1 MPNSTCISG
10 NSNSTAH
17 LVENEQVP
25 LSHLD
30 VIPSHSQ
37 DNSPNENDVTQTDGS
52 MLDDLVQ
59 RQINDSWEDVG
70 NLTDN
75 MDEFGVGGIDSILD
89 KNTKMNKHNLSG
101 SYNNLFR
108 DNVDNSTNVDVNNSD
123 QINSSVGHTQLLS
136 ENSISTYNIMKSA
149 SGSENVYS
157 NILPSSIQTP
167 VKDEVVDSMVVDIET
182 DPNLHLYSNI
192 NHERETYKFGERLS
206 QPTQHTCTA
215 LINTKIQSAYLES
228 SDIMSSTLYN
238 DDLDLDDPVQAFVNK
253 SSNSKPKKNTSD
265 EAEGSEA
272 HRLRLLHQSTMI
284 NTALDLDSIEDTSLG
299 TSSQAA
305 IV

>member
-1 MPNSTCISG
+1 M
-10 NSNSTAH
+10 
-17 LVENEQVP
+17 
-25 LSHLD
+25 D

-37 DNSPNENDVTQTDGS
+37 NNSPNENDVIQTDGS
-52 MLDDLVQ
+52 AIDDLAL
-59 RQINDSWEDVG
+59 RQIHDSWDDG

-75 MDEFGVGGIDSILD
+75 MDDFGNGGIDSILD
-89 KNTKMNKHNLSG
+89 KNTKKNKNNLSG

-108 DNVDNSTNVDVNNSD
+108 DTIDNSTNVDVNSSD
-123 QINSSVGHTQLLS
+123 LINSGVGRTQLTS

-157 NILPSSIQTP
+157 NILPSSTQTTS
-167 VKDEVVDSMVVDIET
+167 KEKIAGSMAVDIET
-182 DPNLHLYSNI
+182 DPSLHLYSNI
-192 NHERETYKFGERLS
+192 NPERKLCEILS
-206 QPTQHTCTA
+206 QPA
-215 LINTKIQSAYLES
+215 LQ

-253 SSNSKPKKNTSD
+253 ASNKLKKHTSD
-265 EAEGSEA
+265 EVEGSEA

-284 NTALDLDSIEDTSLG
+284 NTALDLDSIEDTSLEP
-299 TSSQAA
+299 SSQAA

>member
-1 MPNSTCISG
+1 M
-10 NSNSTAH
+10 
-17 LVENEQVP
+17 
-25 LSHLD
+25 D

-37 DNSPNENDVTQTDGS
+37 NNSPNENDVIQTDGS
-52 MLDDLVQ
+52 AIDDLGP
-59 RQINDSWEDVG
+59 RQIHDSWDDG

-75 MDEFGVGGIDSILD
+75 MDDFGNGGIDSILD
-89 KNTKMNKHNLSG
+89 KNTKHNKNNLSG

-108 DNVDNSTNVDVNNSD
+108 DTIDNSTNVDVNNSD
-123 QINSSVGHTQLLS
+123 LINSGVCRLTS

-157 NILPSSIQTP
+157 NILPSSTQTTTKEDI
-167 VKDEVVDSMVVDIET
+167 VGSMAVDIET
-182 DPNLHLYSNI
+182 DPSLHLYSNI
-192 NHERETYKFGERLS
+192 NPERKLCEMLS
-206 QPTQHTCTA
+206 QPA
-215 LINTKIQSAYLES
+215 LQ

-253 SSNSKPKKNTSD
+253 ASNKLKKD
-265 EAEGSEA
+265 EVEGSEA

-284 NTALDLDSIEDTSLG
+284 NTALDLDNIEDTSLEP
-299 TSSQAA
+299 SSQAA

>member
-1 MPNSTCISG
+1 M
-10 NSNSTAH
+10 
-17 LVENEQVP
+17 
-25 LSHLD
+25 SHLD
-30 VIPSHSQ
+30 VIHSPHSQ
-37 DNSPNENDVTQTDGS
+37 TNTPNGHEITQTHDSTLDEVALQQQQQLHQRPQKHSETDDDEDDDG
-52 MLDDLVQ
+52 D
-59 RQINDSWEDVG
+59 
-70 NLTDN
+70 LTDN
-75 MDEFGVGGIDSILD
+75 MDDGAGIESILD
-89 KNTKMNKHNLSG
+89 PKNPKKIKHNLSG

-108 DNVDNSTNVDVNNSD
+108 DNLD
-123 QINSSVGHTQLLS
+123 
-136 ENSISTYNIMKSA
+136 NSISLDLNSSDLIKSVVIGGHSILNNSENPTINYNLMKSA

-157 NILPSSIQTP
+157 NILPVTAAQVQTSIVATAAAP
-167 VKDEVVDSMVVDIET
+167 KESETVDIET

-192 NHERETYKFGERLS
+192 NQENFVKSSKSTAQNNPLS
-206 QPTQHTCTA
+206 T
-215 LINTKIQSAYLES
+215 NNNIQSAYLES

-253 SSNSKPKKNTSD
+253 PSLIPQSKSNISD
-265 EAEGSEA
+265 GPEA

>member
-1 MPNSTCISG
+1 MTVSFPG

-17 LVENEQVP
+17 LVENEHVP

-30 VIPSHSQ
+30 VIHSPHSQ
-37 DNSPNENDVTQTDGS
+37 TNTPNGHEITQTHDSTLDEVALQQQQQLHQRPQKHSETDDDEDDDG
-52 MLDDLVQ
+52 D
-59 RQINDSWEDVG
+59 
-70 NLTDN
+70 LTDN
-75 MDEFGVGGIDSILD
+75 MDDGAGIEFKQFRSNQIRRHRWSF
-89 KNTKMNKHNLSG
+89 NLEQLENPTIN
-101 SYNNLFR
+101 YNL
-108 DNVDNSTNVDVNNSD
+108 
-123 QINSSVGHTQLLS
+123 
-136 ENSISTYNIMKSA
+136 MKSA

-157 NILPSSIQTP
+157 NILPVTAAQVQTS
-167 VKDEVVDSMVVDIET
+167 VVATAAAPKESETVDIET

-192 NHERETYKFGERLS
+192 NQENFVKSSKSTAQNNPLS
-206 QPTQHTCTA
+206 T
-215 LINTKIQSAYLES
+215 NNNIQSAYLES

-253 SSNSKPKKNTSD
+253 SSLIPQSKSNISD
-265 EAEGSEA
+265 GPEA

>member
-1 MPNSTCISG
+1 MVYSKKNIISG

-37 DNSPNENDVTQTDGS
+37 DNSPNEHDLTQTDGS
-52 MLDDLVQ
+52 MLDDLIQ
-59 RQINDSWEDVG
+59 KQHNDSEDDDG
-70 NLTDN
+70 N
-75 MDEFGVGGIDSILD
+75 MEFEVGGIDSILD
-89 KNTKMNKHNLSG
+89 KSTKNNKNNLSG

-108 DNVDNSTNVDVNNSD
+108 DNVDNSTNVDNSNL
-123 QINSSVGHTQLLS
+123 INSGIVSHTQHTSDNPL
-136 ENSISTYNIMKSA
+136 NTYNIMKSA

-157 NILPSSIQTP
+157 NILPSSIQNTTNEEG
-167 VKDEVVDSMVVDIET
+167 KSSIVDIET

-192 NHERETYKFGERLS
+192 SHERLS
-206 QPTQHTCTA
+206 QPPSHN
-215 LINTKIQSAYLES
+215 IKSAYLES
-228 SDIMSSTLYN
+228 NDIMSSTLYN

-253 SSNSKPKKNTSD
+253 SSNTKSKKNTS
-265 EAEGSEA
+265 EEMEGSEA

-284 NTALDLDSIEDTSLG
+284 NTALDLDSLDETQTQS
-299 TSSQAA
+299 A